1 MKMMAAWKDSLKSQS
16 DISHPLSQGNKL
28 VTELNAKAG
37 SPRSEAP

>member
-1 MKMMAAWKDSLKSQS
+1 MNMTAAWKNSLKSQS
-16 DISHPLSQGNKL
+16 DTSHLLSQGNKL